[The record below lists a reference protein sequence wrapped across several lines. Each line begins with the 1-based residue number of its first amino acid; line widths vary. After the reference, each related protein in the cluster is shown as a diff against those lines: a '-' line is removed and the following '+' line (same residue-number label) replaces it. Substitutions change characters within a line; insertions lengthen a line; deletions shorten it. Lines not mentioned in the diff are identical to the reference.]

1 MSERRREALTPG
13 RRPGGRFGPSLL
25 LAGLLCAL
33 SPGCGTLAAPV
44 TIAPTSE
51 TARPGAPAEAG
62 LSVQPVEG
70 RPQGLLLRL
79 TTDFQP
85 DPASRLELRRRVGDA
100 PAETLRTIEVG
111 GEVAERLTGE
121 GLDFLDRSVTPAK
134 RHVYQLVYRPET
146 DAPRASAPLTVTWQP
161 PPAAPTALHAFADT
175 PAAVELNWRAS
186 APGAL
191 LFRRDVLDKNQ
202 ETRRIA
208 HLGPSAGGRYVD
220 RDVEPG
226 GVYAYRIALA
236 RPNEGFTQYGP
247 PSEPLYVS
255 VPDDT

>member
-13 RRPGGRFGPSLL
+13 RHRRGRFGPSLL
-25 LAGLLCAL
+25 LAGLLCTL

-44 TIAPTSE
+44 NIAPTSQ
-51 TARPGAPAEAG
+51 TTPPGAAAEAA
-62 LSVQPVEG
+62 LAIQPAEG

-85 DPASRLELRRRVGDA
+85 DPGSRLELRRRVGDA
-100 PAETLRTIEVG
+100 PPETLRTIAVG
-111 GEVAERLTGE
+111 GEVAGRLTGE
-121 GLDFLDRSVTPAK
+121 GLDFLDRSVAPG
-134 RHVYQLVYRPET
+134 RLHVYQLVYRPKSDERRT
-146 DAPRASAPLTVTWQP
+146 SAPLTVTWQK
-161 PPAAPTALHAFADT
+161 PPATPTGLHAFADT
-175 PAAVELNWRAS
+175 PVAVELNWRAS

-191 LFRRDVLDKNQ
+191 VFRRNVLDKNAK
-202 ETRRIA
+202 TRRIA

-236 RPNEGFTQYGP
+236 RPGEGFTQYGP

-255 VPDDT
+255 VPGDK